1 MPKIDYETKKAEAI
15 RWMNILGIDPD
26 VIQKFKDQGIVSAC
40 SGISGGFIPLDDPE
54 LLEEIHRFEQEWDN
68 LVYFV
73 VRTPSIYGQLDSLLF
88 MDNYSD
94 EWEFAREELKDGY
107 VMTWT
112 LNRDY
117 PSCSDMGIF
126 EKFYIISNDEVE
138 LDIEFSFRPP
148 FDKLLEPIKDDIA
161 QINKNKSSN
170 RIGNAL
176 TIAKGHIQEFLECGL
191 SDVDNPSNMSTY
203 SNDGYFFRHKSLSKV
218 LLVDQRGIEPLSK
231 SQFNVL
237 LLS

>member
-1 MPKIDYETKKAEAI
+1 MPKIEHETKKAEAI

-73 VRTPSIYGQLDSLLF
+73 VRTPSTYGQLDSLLF

-94 EWEFAREELKDGY
+94 EWEFSREELKDGY

-117 PSCSDMGIF
+117 PSCSDMGSIV
-126 EKFYIISNDEVE
+126 VE
-138 LDIEFSFRPP
+138 RS
-148 FDKLLEPIKDDIA
+148 
-161 QINKNKSSN
+161 KN
-170 RIGNAL
+170 G
-176 TIAKGHIQEFLECGL
+176 GL
-191 SDVDNPSNMSTY
+191 I
-203 SNDGYFFRHKSLSKV
+203 R
-218 LLVDQRGIEPLSK
+218 RE
-231 SQFNVL
+231 
-237 LLS
+237 